1 MFVKSNMSVEVVY
14 NTNGHAIVLK
24 PKAITYIADDLV
36 TPQELISCYGSR
48 IAIMS
53 PKLVEQII
61 KEEATKC
68 LVEPTK
74 EPEAAEP
81 TKVPEVKEP
90 EGTISTEDTTTVT
103 VGEATTT
110 TVDETT
116 TTVTE
121 TKTQPVEKPA
131 TKQAKKSTGKKTN
144 KKSK

>member
-24 PKAITYIADDLV
+24 PKAVTYIADDLV

-48 IAIMS
+48 ISIMS

-61 KEEATKC
+61 KEEATRC
-68 LVEPTK
+68 PVEPTK
-74 EPEAAEP
+74 KPEASA
-81 TKVPEVKEP
+81 
-90 EGTISTEDTTTVT
+90 EDTTTVT
-103 VGEATTT
+103 VGETTT
-110 TVDETT
+110 TVDEIT
-116 TTVTE
+116 TTVTVAE

-131 TKQAKKSTGKKTN
+131 TKQSKKSTGKKTN